1 MKRRFNVT
9 GLCIPEKHY
18 MADISVHLEK
28 MRVYIEDGEYFTVN
42 RARQYGKTTTLNALK
57 RKLEKEY
64 TVFLISFEGIEK
76 EVFRDSGSFCV
87 RLMGLLYDTVDFGET
102 AGIPKDI
109 REEMYGWSMSAPE
122 QMNFRILTNFLFRM
136 CRQLDKPAVLMVDET
151 DQAGN
156 YEVFAT
162 FLGCLRDMYLKRDTR
177 PVFQSVILAGVYDIK
192 NLKGKI
198 RPEKEH
204 ASDSPWNIAADFDID
219 MSLSVPQIAKMLEEY
234 EADNQT
240 GMDIK
245 EVAEI
250 IYEYT
255 SGYPVL
261 VSSICKQLDEK
272 IIGTEGFETMQK
284 TWTKQGIEKAVSII
298 LKKSSPLFE
307 SMVKQLDLYAN
318 LYKIVEDI
326 IYCGKKIPFSLE
338 EKSIS
343 LGNMFG
349 FLKEE
354 NGHVAI
360 ANRMFEMCLLNMFM
374 AKEAINS
381 DVYAQGG
388 SDRIGFIKDNM
399 LDMTLVLK
407 KFAAYFTEIYGQNDQ
422 KFIEKQGRKIFLIY
436 LKPIINGIGN
446 YYIEAQTRDERR
458 TDIIVDYLGE
468 QFIVELKIW
477 HGSEYNERGEKQLT
491 EYLDY
496 YRKDKGYLLS
506 FNFNKNKETGV
517 KEIQIGNQVIV
528 EAVV

>member
-1 MKRRFNVT
+1 
-9 GLCIPEKHY
+9 
-18 MADISVHLEK
+18 
-28 MRVYIEDGEYFTVN
+28 
-42 RARQYGKTTTLNALK
+42 
-57 RKLEKEY
+57 
-64 TVFLISFEGIEK
+64 
-76 EVFRDSGSFCV
+76 
-87 RLMGLLYDTVDFGET
+87 
-102 AGIPKDI
+102 
-109 REEMYGWSMSAPE
+109 
-122 QMNFRILTNFLFRM
+122 
-136 CRQLDKPAVLMVDET
+136 
-151 DQAGN
+151 
-156 YEVFAT
+156 
-162 FLGCLRDMYLKRDTR
+162 
-177 PVFQSVILAGVYDIK
+177 
-192 NLKGKI
+192 
-198 RPEKEH
+198 
-204 ASDSPWNIAADFDID
+204 
-219 MSLSVPQIAKMLEEY
+219 
-234 EADNQT
+234 
-240 GMDIK
+240 MDIK

-374 AKEAINS
+374 VKEAINS

-388 SDRIGFIKDNM
+388 SDRIGFIKGNM

-458 TDIIVDYLGE
+458 TDIIADYLGE

-496 YRKDKGYLLS
+496 YHKDKGYLLS

>member
-1 MKRRFNVT
+1 M
-9 GLCIPEKHY
+9 Y
-18 MADISVHLEK
+18 S
-28 MRVYIEDGEYFTVN
+28 GETLYGTIKENFVDYGSYFVIN
-42 RARQYGKTTTLNALK
+42 RERQYGKTTTLRALEEYLK
-57 RKLEKEY
+57 KEY
-64 TVFLISFEGIEK
+64 FVASLDFQELGTEEFADAQTFTRAFADIFVRAFKLTELGGMK
-76 EVFRDSGSFCV
+76 ELLEPVAEICERHDIGLKDLFV
-87 RLMGLLYDTVDFGET
+87 RLGSLCENSPCP
-102 AGIPKDI
+102 I
-109 REEMYGWSMSAPE
+109 
-122 QMNFRILTNFLFRM
+122 
-136 CRQLDKPAVLMVDET
+136 VLMIDEVDS
-151 DQAGN
+151 AGN
-156 YEVFAT
+156 NQVFIE
-162 FLGCLRDMYLKRDTR
+162 FLALLRKYYLKRDKA
-177 PVFQSVILAGVYDIK
+177 PIFHAVILAGVYDIK
-192 NLKGKI
+192 NLKLKL
-198 RPEKEH
+198 RPDSEH
-204 ASDSPWNIAADFDID
+204 QYNSPWNIAADFDID
-219 MSLSVPQIAKMLEEY
+219 MSFSVTQIAEMLEEY

-240 GMDIK
+240 RMNIQA
-245 EVAEI
+245 VAEE
-250 IYEYT
+250 IYQYT

-272 IIGTEGFETMQK
+272 IIETEGFETMQK
-284 TWTKQGIEKAVSII
+284 TWTEEGIEKAVRNI

-307 SMVKQLDLYAN
+307 SMTKQLDVFGD

-338 EKSIS
+338 VKSIS

-388 SDRIGFIKDNM
+388 SDRSGFIKDNM

-407 KFAAYFTEIYGQNDQ
+407 KFVEYFTEIYGQ
-422 KFIEKQGRKIFLIY
+422 KY
-436 LKPIINGIGN
+436 
-446 YYIEAQTRDERR
+446 ERR

-468 QFIVELKIW
+468 QFIIELKIW

-491 EYLDY
+491 DYLNY
-496 YRKDKGYLLS
+496 YHKDKGYMLS

-517 KEIQIGNQVIV
+517 NEIRIGNKVVV